1 MKRTI
6 SHLLVVVL
14 LLCCFVPITAR
25 AEGRKYNFN
34 WEDYS
39 LEDLLAIRDEISEV
53 IENKQRQY
61 AIEHGDRTI
70 SLPDEV
76 VVYVGGQ
83 TTVEAIVEK
92 TIDSAPDKTELIW
105 TSSDDSI
112 VVVSNQGVIS
122 GKSEGEAVV
131 SCRAA
136 DNEYIIAELS
146 VKSVLP
152 VSSVSLSEEKATV
165 LLYEGKET
173 GLQLDCT
180 VYPDGAYCKDVD
192 WISSNASVATVDEN
206 GYVSFLSAGNVT
218 ITAKSKDAFSEK
230 RPKEARCVITVLQ
243 AVSEIKLDQESI
255 VMNKGSAAVL
265 KASLSPLN
273 AGNKTVLWES
283 SDPSIVSVKNGQLK
297 ALACGSATITC
308 TASDGSGAKAVCEVD
323 VIQMVTGIKFKD
335 IKSPITLDRWE
346 SQQLTVD
353 ILPLDATD
361 MGVFWES
368 SDKSVVSVSE
378 NGKIV
383 AQAHGTATVTCTA
396 ADGSGKKASVIVNVP
411 SISIKEDQ
419 YVVTSKDGMDFNVS
433 FYGENGDFEIAPL
446 SNAFF
451 RVSQSQSGSTV
462 TIKIVPLKAGKAN
475 ITLKDKADSKSSKTV
490 TIVIDHNAVYDTVAY
505 PVLNYSDIMR
515 YPDQFNGK
523 CCSFYGKVLQI
534 TESGGFLSS
543 KKLNLRVGTAGYGF
557 YDKVYWVTIDPSIL
571 DTNLIED
578 DMITIY
584 GNCSGTYTYTAIFG
598 NSITIP
604 AVTAE
609 RVIFGRN

>member
-70 SLPDEV
+70 SLPDEE

-180 VYPDGAYCKDVD
+180 VYPDGAHCKDVD

-475 ITLKDKADSKSSKTV
+475 ITLKDKADSKSSKT
-490 TIVIDHNAVYDTVAY
+490 AE
-505 PVLNYSDIMR
+505 SS
-515 YPDQFNGK
+515 
-523 CCSFYGKVLQI
+523 CS
-534 TESGGFLSS
+534 SS
-543 KKLNLRVGTAGYGF
+543 TGT
-557 YDKVYWVTIDPSIL
+557 
-571 DTNLIED
+571 
-578 DMITIY
+578 
-584 GNCSGTYTYTAIFG
+584 
-598 NSITIP
+598 
-604 AVTAE
+604 
-609 RVIFGRN
+609 